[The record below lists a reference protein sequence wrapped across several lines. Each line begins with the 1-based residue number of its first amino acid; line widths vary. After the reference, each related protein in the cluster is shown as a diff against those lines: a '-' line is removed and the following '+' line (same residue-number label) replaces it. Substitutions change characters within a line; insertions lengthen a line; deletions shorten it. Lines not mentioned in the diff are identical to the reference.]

1 MSRLKLCFVGGG
13 NHANRFIY
21 PSLASARDVSLAAV
35 CTRSLETA
43 EATRQRHGAARAYC
57 DYRLMIDHE
66 KPDAVLIVGPPKLHV
81 EAGLY
86 CLEKRVPFFI
96 EKPSGENLAQ
106 ARQLAEKAAAC
117 GCFGQVGYMM
127 RHSAVIKQVH
137 AICAAEKTGELL
149 YGTVK
154 YFTSGPYRADSTYGL
169 EGTDDLSFLWRYLM
183 VQAVHPVNLAASF
196 LSDIIDVSSDVQF
209 SGENIVVEIRLRD
222 SAGGRMRVLLHTLVA
237 PGYGNLQF
245 NTELFFANRTMI
257 FTDAFHALDY
267 YPPEPQKNYFSA
279 SNGHAARWQFAAF
292 GSNNVKMGYETEVAS
307 FLNCVRAGAQPANT
321 TTLADSLKTMAIL
334 DQVQTDV
341 ASRQNKP

>member
-1 MSRLKLCFVGGG
+1 MSRLKLCFIGGG

-21 PSLASARDVSLAAV
+21 PSLASARDVDLAAV
-35 CTRSLETA
+35 CTRSPETA
-43 EATRQRHGAARAYC
+43 EATRQRHGADRAYS
-57 DYRLMIDHE
+57 DYRLMIDRE
-66 KPDAVLIVGPPKLHV
+66 KPDALLIVGPPRLHF
-81 EAGLY
+81 EAGRY

-106 ARQLAEKAAAC
+106 AQELADKAASS

-127 RHSAVIKQVH
+127 RHSAVIKQVR
-137 AICAAEKTGELL
+137 AICATENTGELL

-154 YFTSGPYRADSTYGL
+154 YFTSGPYRANSTYGL

-196 LSDIIDVSSDVQF
+196 LGDIVEVAPDVQF
-209 SGENIVVEIRLRD
+209 SGENIVIEIRLRD
-222 SAGGRMRVLLHTLVA
+222 CAGGRMRVLLHTLVA

-245 NTELFFANRTMI
+245 NTELFFANRTMM

-267 YPPEPQKNYFSA
+267 YPPEPQKSYFPA
-279 SNGHAARWQFAAF
+279 SNGNAARWQFATF

-307 FLNCVRAGAQPANT
+307 FLDCVRKGTQPADT

-334 DQVQTDV
+334 DQVRASV
-341 ASRQNKP
+341 ASIQKKA

>member
-1 MSRLKLCFVGGG
+1 MSNLKVCFIGGG

-21 PSLASARDVSLAAV
+21 PSLSCAREVMLAAV
-35 CTRSLETA
+35 CTRSQATA

-57 DYRLMIDHE
+57 DYRQMIDHE
-66 KPDAVLIVGPPKLHV
+66 KPDAVLIVGPPRLHY

-86 CLEKRVPFFI
+86 CLEKQVPFFI

-106 ARQLAEKAAAC
+106 SQELADKAAAT

-127 RHSAVIKQVH
+127 RHSAVIKEVR
-137 AICAAEKTGELL
+137 AICAAENTGELL

-154 YFTSGPYRADSTYGL
+154 YFTSGPYRSNSTYGL

-196 LSDIIDVSSDVQF
+196 LGEIVEIAPDVQF

-222 SAGGRMRVLLHTLVA
+222 RAGGRMRVLLHTLVA

-245 NTELFFANRTMI
+245 GTELFFANRTMI

-267 YPPEPQKNYFSA
+267 FPQEPQKGYFPA
-279 SNGHAARWQFAAF
+279 SHGNAAHWQFATF
-292 GSNNVKMGYETEVAS
+292 GSNNIKMGYETEVLS
-307 FLNCVRAGAQPANT
+307 FLDCVRKGAQPADS

-334 DQVQTDV
+334 DRVRQAV
-341 ASRQNKP
+341 AAQ

>member
-1 MSRLKLCFVGGG
+1 MSRLKLCFIGGG

-21 PSLASARDVSLAAV
+21 PSLASARDVDLAAV
-35 CTRSLETA
+35 CTRSPETA
-43 EATRQRHGAARAYC
+43 EATRQRHGADRAYS
-57 DYRLMIDHE
+57 DYRLMIDRE
-66 KPDAVLIVGPPKLHV
+66 KPDALLIVGPPRLHF
-81 EAGLY
+81 EAGRY

-106 ARQLAEKAAAC
+106 AQELADKAASS

-127 RHSAVIKQVH
+127 RHSAVIKQVR
-137 AICAAEKTGELL
+137 AICATENTGELL

-154 YFTSGPYRADSTYGL
+154 YFTSGPYRANSTYGL

-196 LSDIIDVSSDVQF
+196 LGDIVEVAPDVQF
-209 SGENIVVEIRLRD
+209 SGENIVIEIRLRD
-222 SAGGRMRVLLHTLVA
+222 RAGSRMRVLLHTLVA

-267 YPPEPQKNYFSA
+267 YPPEPQKSYFPA
-279 SNGHAARWQFAAF
+279 SNGNAARWQFATF

-307 FLNCVRAGAQPANT
+307 FLDCVRKGAQPADT

-334 DQVQTDV
+334 DQVRASV
-341 ASRQNKP
+341 ASIQNKA